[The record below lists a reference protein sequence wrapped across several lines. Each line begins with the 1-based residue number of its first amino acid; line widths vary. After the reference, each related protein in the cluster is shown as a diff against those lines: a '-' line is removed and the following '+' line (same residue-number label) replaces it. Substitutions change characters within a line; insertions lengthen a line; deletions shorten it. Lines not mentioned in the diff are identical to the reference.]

1 MSLKLKVKKT
11 LLKRKLDGVMV
22 PGYYGRVITNG
33 KKLFDDIVADA
44 GRNTTMH
51 KAELKLAGELLLDS
65 IAEGI
70 KNGYIVDLGPLG
82 TLYPAVSGTWKQ
94 DPKELLLSEMK
105 PKVNYKPSD
114 DIAGAVR
121 GASLAWT
128 TEAETDDNTVTDPD
142 NTDVT
147 PGQGSSTTPGDNE
160 GD

>member
-1 MSLKLKVKKT
+1 MKLKIKKT
-11 LLKRKLDGVMV
+11 VLKRKVDGATVT
-22 PGYYGRVITNG
+22 GYYGRVVSNG
-33 KKLFDDIVADA
+33 KKSFDDIVADA

-51 KAELKLAGELLLDS
+51 KAEMKLAGELLLDA
-65 IAEGI
+65 IGDGV

-82 TLYPAVSGTWKQ
+82 TLYPAVNGTWKQ
-94 DPKELLLSEMK
+94 DADDLSLAEMK

-128 TEAETDDNTVTDPD
+128 QEAATDDNTVNDPD
-142 NTDVT
+142 ATDDT
-147 PGQGSSTTPGDNE
+147 PGGSTEPGGNE